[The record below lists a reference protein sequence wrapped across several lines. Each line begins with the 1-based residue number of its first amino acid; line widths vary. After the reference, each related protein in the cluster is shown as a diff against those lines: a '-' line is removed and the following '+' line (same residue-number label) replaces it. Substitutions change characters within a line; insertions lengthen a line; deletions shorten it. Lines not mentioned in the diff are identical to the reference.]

1 MPLNKLDNFLKNVEG
16 RILYVSPSD
25 LDASDAMSN
34 QGNSQTTPFKTIQRA
49 LIEAA
54 RFSYVPGNNNDIT
67 EKTTIL
73 LMPGEHVIDNRPGYK
88 VKNDSG
94 VLQVKTAAGVTVPLS
109 ELELSLESNF
119 DLNDS
124 QNILRKYNSIEG
136 GVIVPRGTS
145 IVGLDLRK
153 TKIRPKYVPN
163 PTDPEVP
170 NTAIFRITGAC
181 YFWQFSIFDGSLSDK
196 VYTDPN
202 TFSANNFVK
211 PSFSHHK
218 LTCFEYADGVTKD
231 DDTNL
236 TDLNM
241 YYYKLSLAY
250 GNNTGDR
257 SIPLNDRFP
266 SNTEGFASKRPEF
279 EIVGAFAAD
288 PLQIV
293 NIISGNGSV
302 AAPKI
307 TVTTEL
313 DHGLDIGTP
322 IRIKGVSDS
331 RFNISTTVTGIS
343 ATNPKEFEYTL
354 EKFDNLITA
363 APNSSGSTVIV
374 ETDTVNGASPY
385 IFNISLRSVFGMN
398 GMHADGS
405 KATGFRSMVVA
416 QFTGVSLQ
424 KDDRAFVKY
433 DPTSR
438 VFNALNQNR
447 VDGTELASGS
457 SATGSG
463 EIYHLDSDAIYR
475 SGWET
480 RHVKISNNSILQIVS
495 VFAIGYGIHF
505 EAQSGSDASI
515 TNSNSNFGQIALVSD
530 GFRKDAFL
538 KDDRSFITH
547 IIPPRA
553 IQSHPNSGNEE
564 NIDYLPLDQRK
575 DLTKKKLYLFGFNSV
590 DIKPPA
596 LTQGF
601 RVGAKVDDKLFVSIG
616 GLIKSAEIL
625 MDDSAGGTKSSVKE
639 ITCKQVEG
647 LYTSESGDHLLSTG
661 EKIIVLNNDGD
672 LPEGIE
678 EKTTYFAIV
687 PTGSTTTFRIASSK
701 SNAENG
707 EFIKS
712 YSGVNDIFQ
721 VLSRVTDKNSGDIG
735 HPIQFDSTVSQWYI
749 TVKSGTNTITDQLS
763 NTAGTRTDPS
773 FFKRVSD
780 TRGLD
785 EKIYKLR
792 LSIPKEIDNSKDP
805 ENGFTIQESSTTGVR
820 QSDDFTKNTLDRDD
834 FTLDR
839 NPRFISSCTFDSSN
853 QIITITAE
861 RPHDLS
867 VGEIIKIKNI
877 KDSVGS
883 SNGEFGKGY
892 NGEFEVDE
900 VVNDLVFKY
909 KSGTSGLSAGALN
922 DFDDQTTVSS
932 VNYPRFER
940 TDLKSNLYVYRNII
954 LSNYIN
960 GNQDG
965 VYQIFPVNA
974 SNKIDQEYQNLNF
987 SQNVVDLFPQSDRD
1001 NINENPNASKTFA
1014 VRQPLGKVVT
1024 NDPLKSI
1031 TRETVDKFMTKFGY
1045 GIPILTFTD
1054 SGDNTSG
1061 IVSFTKEHN
1070 LAGIVTARLNNT
1082 GGNSYTNG
1090 THLNVKIFKS
1100 TTQTDENWNG
1110 TLAKVVVGSNNVTSA
1125 EITNAGSGWQIGE
1138 KGYFDTNRIAGNN
1151 SAFLGGSVAGA
1162 GLTVGNIGISSD
1174 LVIQTTGI
1182 GNTTD
1187 GYFKITSVNDKK
1199 RVSIAKS
1206 DTNNTLGILPQTG
1219 QYGFVVSPSSK
1230 ITNLAPT
1237 SRPNINNNIS
1247 LLEVTTQE
1255 PHGLNVG
1262 NQIQFNKVDHSK
1274 HGDYLVLE
1282 VVDVFKFLIHWDFVI
1297 TDDYKGHILKHGLSA
1312 NDGVSDTGDENLS
1325 GRGVDLF
1332 DIEYGKLGSLMQDS
1346 DTTLTIDTSTC
1357 PHVLQRFPFK
1367 SYLQID
1373 EEIVRVSA
1381 NSAAGNANNILTVIR
1396 GVFGTTIS
1404 EHSANSLVKKLKP
1417 TPIQF
1422 NRPSILRASGH
1433 TFEYLG
1439 YGPGNYSTALP
1450 QVQVKTIS
1458 EEEEFLSQAQE
1469 RSAGAV
1475 VYTGM
1480 NNKGDFF
1487 IGNQKKSS
1495 LTGEETS
1502 FDTPIP
1508 TVAGEDPGRL
1518 SVVFD
1523 EVTVK
1528 ERLVVEGGKSQ
1539 TSLSEFD
1546 GPVTFNNEVQ
1556 FKDAVKI
1563 KNTTDS
1569 FSPNSGALVISGG
1582 VGFAKTA
1589 HFADNSALKFGNSG
1603 DLMIAHEP
1611 NVSNSDLDANVIR
1624 SMSAGNTNK
1633 HLYLQTEN
1641 KLVISDTTTAVQSA
1655 IFHVGNGVSLNHGT
1669 DSSGNNITRFSTLNT
1684 GPVGGGATVFGTMY
1698 AEKFYGS
1705 GADLTDINDSALF
1718 DSNGTKRVEAVIGGA
1733 QVTGGLTVGLDP
1745 TLGGNIIGKRQVVL
1759 DGTNESSGDILTRG
1773 GHDKIAFIRNTESQ
1787 GEIVISGTL
1796 TDTQVNIARFKF
1808 DTNFNPTIE
1817 STGDIVAFV
1826 SDIRL
1831 KDEISPIVKA
1841 LEKVKSIN
1849 GFTYKHNEV
1858 AKLKCDINTG
1868 DQTYV
1873 GVSAQDVQKVLPE
1886 AVKPAPSNNDY
1897 LTVQYEKLVPLLIEA
1912 VKELSAKVDALE
1924 NQINN

>member
-49 LIEAA
+49 LIEAS

-73 LMPGEHVIDNRPGYK
+73 LMPGEHQIDNRPGYK
-88 VKNDSG
+88 VKNNGG
-94 VLQVKTAAGVTVPLS
+94 VLQVKTAAGAPASLS

-124 QNILRKYNSIEG
+124 GNILRKFNSIEG

-163 PTDPEVP
+163 PTDPFAP

-181 YFWQFSIFDGSLSDK
+181 YFWQFSIFDGNLSDK

-202 TFSANNFVK
+202 NFSSTNFVK

-218 LTCFEYADGVTKD
+218 LTCFEYADGVNKD

-250 GNNTGDR
+250 GNATGDR
-257 SIPLNDRFP
+257 SIPLSDRFP
-266 SNTEGFASKRPEF
+266 TNTEGFSAKRPEF

-288 PLQIV
+288 PLQIS
-293 NIISGNGSV
+293 NIISGDGNTAS
-302 AAPKI
+302 PTI
-307 TVTTEL
+307 TVTTQL

-331 RFNISTTVTGIS
+331 KFNVSTTVTSIS
-343 ATNPKEFEYTL
+343 SSNPKQFTYTL
-354 EKFDNLITA
+354 ETFDIFLTA
-363 APNSSGSTVIV
+363 DPTSSGATVTV

-433 DPTSR
+433 NETNRSFSSLSQEP
-438 VFNALNQNR
+438 VF
-447 VDGTELASGS
+447 GTELATGS
-457 SATGSG
+457 SSSVD
-463 EIYHLDSDAIYR
+463 EKIFHLDSDAIYR

-480 RHVKISNNSILQIVS
+480 RHVKISNDSILQIVS
-495 VFAIGYGIHF
+495 VFAIGYAVHF
-505 EAQSGSDASI
+505 EARSGSDASI

-530 GFRKDAFL
+530 GFKKDAFL
-538 KDDRSFITH
+538 KDDRAFITH
-547 IIPPRA
+547 ILTPRA
-553 IQSHPNSGNEE
+553 IETSPVSGNEE
-564 NIDYLPLDQRK
+564 DIDYLPLDQKK
-575 DLTKKKLYLFGFNSV
+575 DSNEKKLYLFGFNSKE
-590 DIKPPA
+590 IKPPS

-601 RVGAKVDDKLFVSIG
+601 RIGAKKGDVIFVGSETG
-616 GLIKSAEIL
+616 NSAEIL
-625 MDDSAGGTKSSVKE
+625 MDDPNGGTKSSVKE
-639 ITCKQVEG
+639 IICKQVEG

-661 EKIIVLNNDGD
+661 EKIIIRNNDGD

-678 EKTTYFAIV
+678 EKTIYFAIV
-687 PTGSTTTFRIASSK
+687 PTGSSTTFKIASSK
-701 SNAENG
+701 SNADNG

-712 YSGVNDIFQ
+712 YSNVNQIFQ

-735 HPIQFDSTVSQWYI
+735 HPIQFDSSASQWYI
-749 TVKSGTNTITDQLS
+749 TVKPSTNTITENLS
-763 NTAGTRTDPS
+763 GTAGTRTEPTI
-773 FFKRVSD
+773 FKRVSD

-792 LSIPKEIDNSKDP
+792 LSIPKEIINSKDP

-820 QSDDFTKNTLDRDD
+820 DKNDFFKNSLDRTD
-834 FTLDR
+834 FPLDR
-839 NPRFISSCTFDSSN
+839 NPRFISSCTYDSSN
-853 QIITITAE
+853 DIITITTE

-867 VGEIIKIKNI
+867 SGELIKIKNI
-877 KDSVGS
+877 KDSGSGGS
-883 SNGEFGKGY
+883 SDGEFDKGY
-892 NGEFEVDE
+892 NGEFTVKE
-900 VVNDLVFKY
+900 VVNNLVFKY
-909 KSGTSGLSAGALN
+909 KSTRQGLSAGATN
-922 DFDDQTTVSS
+922 DFNDQESDAS
-932 VNYPRFER
+932 VNYPRYER

-965 VYQIFPVNA
+965 VYQIFPLNA
-974 SNKIDQEYQNLNF
+974 SNQITEEYVNTNF
-987 SQNVVDLFPQSDRD
+987 SQNVVDLFPQLDRD
-1001 NINENPNASKTFA
+1001 NINENPPASKTFA
-1014 VRQPLGKVVT
+1014 TRQPIGKVVT
-1024 NDPLKSI
+1024 NDPSKSI

-1045 GIPILTFTD
+1045 GIPILSFTD
-1054 SGDNTSG
+1054 AGDSASG

-1070 LAGIVTARLNNT
+1070 LAGIITQT
-1082 GGNSYTNG
+1082 TIGDSGGSATYNNG
-1090 THLNVKIFKS
+1090 THLNVKIFNS
-1100 TTQTDENWNG
+1100 TTQDDSTWNG
-1110 TLAKVVVGSNNVTSA
+1110 TLAKVVVSGNTVTSA
-1125 EITNAGSGWQIGE
+1125 EVTNPGSGWQVGD
-1138 KGYFDTNRIAGNN
+1138 KGYFDVNVVGGNNQRFLAGNT
-1151 SAFLGGSVAGA
+1151 GA
-1162 GLTVGNIGISSD
+1162 GLTAANIGISSD
-1174 LVIQTTGI
+1174 LVMQTTGV
-1182 GNTTD
+1182 GNTAD
-1187 GYFKITSVNDKK
+1187 GYFRITSINDKK

-1206 DTNNTLGILPQTG
+1206 DTNNTLGVLPQTG
-1219 QYGFVVSPSSK
+1219 QYGFIV
-1230 ITNLAPT
+1230 APT
-1237 SRPNINNNIS
+1237 TK
-1247 LLEVTTQE
+1247 VTSIAPSFRQQFNDTLYE
-1255 PHGLNVG
+1255 ITTDKPHGLSVG
-1262 NQIQFNKVDHSK
+1262 NRVQLNQVDNNNK
-1274 HGDYLVLE
+1274 HGTFIVKEIGDP
-1282 VVDVFKFLIHWDFVI
+1282 FKFYTFANYMI
-1297 TDDYKGHILKHGLSA
+1297 TSDDIGGYVLKHGLSA
-1312 NDGVSDTGDENLS
+1312 NDGVSIQGNENLS
-1325 GRGVDLF
+1325 TMGVDLF
-1332 DIEYGKLGSLMQDS
+1332 DFEHGKLGSAMTEDAS
-1346 DTTLTIDTSTC
+1346 TLTINATTLNI
-1357 PHVLQRFPFK
+1357 LQRFPFK

-1373 EEIVRVSA
+1373 DEIVRVSE
-1381 NSAAGNANNILTVIR
+1381 NSASGSNKNILTVIR
-1396 GVFGTTIS
+1396 GVFGTLVS
-1404 EHSANSLVKKLKP
+1404 SHDVNSLVKKIKP
-1417 TPIQF
+1417 VPIQF

-1458 EEEEFLSQAQE
+1458 EEDEFLSQAQE

-1508 TVAGEDPGRL
+1508 TIAGEEAGRL

-1546 GPVTFNNEVQ
+1546 GPVNFNNETQ
-1556 FKDAVKI
+1556 FKDSVKV
-1563 KNTTDS
+1563 KSTTDS
-1569 FSPNSGALVISGG
+1569 ISPSTGALLISGG

-1589 HFADNSALKFGNSG
+1589 YFADNSSLIFGNDG
-1603 DLMIAHEP
+1603 DLEIVHVD
-1611 NVSNSDLDANVIR
+1611 NSNIIR
-1624 SMSAGNTNK
+1624 STSPSNRKLFIQN
-1633 HLYLQTEN
+1633 EN
-1641 KLVISDTTTAVQSA
+1641 QVVISNIDDDEQSA
-1655 IFHVGNGVSLNHGT
+1655 VFNIGAGVTLKH
-1669 DSSGNNITRFSTLNT
+1669 NNSTKFETTSTGAIVTGILTATSFS
-1684 GPVGGGATVFGTMY
+1684 
-1698 AEKFYGS
+1698 GS
-1705 GADLTDINDSALF
+1705 GANLTDINDSTLF
-1718 DSNGTKRVEAVIGGA
+1718 DSNDVARVEATTTGATLTGIATIIGGDLNSPLRVSTSNDFVGKFSSTDA
-1733 QVTGGLTVGLDP
+1733 SARLIIQDNSSKDNSNGIQVN
-1745 TLGGNIIGKRQVVL
+1745 GNILKIMVGNPSGNPDAKEVGRFKL
-1759 DGTNESSGDILTRG
+1759 DG
-1773 GHDKIAFIRNTESQ
+1773 SQ
-1787 GEIVISGTL
+1787 
-1796 TDTQVNIARFKF
+1796 
-1808 DTNFNPTIE
+1808 NPVFECI
-1817 STGDIVAFV
+1817 GNIVAFT

-1831 KDEISPIVKA
+1831 KDELSPITKA
-1841 LEKVKSIN
+1841 LEKVKSLN
-1849 GFTYKHNEV
+1849 GFTYKHNET
-1858 AKLKCDINTG
+1858 AKLECGLSG
-1868 DQTYV
+1868 DERYA

-1886 AVKPAPSNNDY
+1886 VVKPAPSNNDY

-1912 VKELSAKVDALE
+1912 IKELSTKVDNLE
-1924 NQINN
+1924 KQINN